1 MCKVEVFTSKLRQVL
16 SFSYNHL
23 LSVVYKIDPL
33 LKMIKLR
40 NKQTVPKITIPKTVF
55 QPSDYVPEKCVSLNI
70 LAQPESG
77 PIRADVI
84 FIHGLHGKTISST
97 L

>member
-1 MCKVEVFTSKLRQVL
+1 MIF
-16 SFSYNHL
+16 FA
-23 LSVVYKIDPL
+23 VVYKIDPL

-40 NKQTVPKITIPKTVF
+40 NRQTVPKISIPKTVV
-55 QPSDYVPEKCVSLNI
+55 QQSDNIPEKCVSLNI

-84 FIHGLHGKTISST
+84 FIHGLHGNRFSFIDKLSLFTSVFMR
-97 L
+97 